1 MDTACITYEGVSFE
15 QDLFPRTKEP
25 IWILG
30 KNYSTNKG
38 RDNLT
43 FNPRIRENSY
53 LPQRNSAVKFFIC
66 FVFVWASALTP
77 ALS

>member
-1 MDTACITYEGVSFE
+1 MAVPIMDTACITYEGVSFE

-38 RDNLT
+38 RDNFT
-43 FNPRIRENSY
+43 FNPDF
-53 LPQRNSAVKFFIC
+53 VKTHIC
-66 FVFVWASALTP
+66 HNATL
-77 ALS
+77 L

>member
-1 MDTACITYEGVSFE
+1 MAGPIMDTACITYEGVSFE

-38 RDNLT
+38 RDNFN
-43 FNPRIRENSY
+43 FNPD
-53 LPQRNSAVKFFIC
+53 LVKTHIC
-66 FVFVWASALTP
+66 HNATP
-77 ALS
+77 L